1 MRTVD
6 APTTGVRAN
15 LGQFLLLIGVNALVG
30 ALVGQERTLVPL
42 LGVETFGLRS
52 ASAVLAFVVAFGA
65 AKAIA
70 NLLTGHFADRI
81 GRRNLL
87 ILGWAIGLPV
97 PVIIMIAPSWGWVIA
112 ANALLGIN
120 QGITWSLTLIMKMD
134 LAGPRHRGLAASA
147 NEAAGYGAVA
157 VSAWITGFLADRYG
171 LRPEPLFLGV
181 AFAGL
186 GFILSVIVRDTGG
199 HTATQ
204 PSGSAPP
211 SLKRTLLDV
220 SFKDRQLGAV
230 SRTGLVNNAT
240 DAVAWGLLPV
250 VFVEYGLDAGRVGTL
265 AALYTGTWAVGQ
277 LFSGS
282 ASDRIGRRELI
293 AAGMLVQGIAIV
305 GFASFEGF
313 AAWAGLSTVFGLG
326 TALVYPTLLAAVVDL
341 SPPAERA
348 RALGVYR
355 LWRDSGYVAGAVAA
369 GLIADS
375 FGSSASIVTVGFL
388 AAAAGLDAM
397 VNLEKRRFV

>member
-1 MRTVD
+1 MR
-6 APTTGVRAN
+6 APATGIRAN
-15 LGQFLLLIGVNALVG
+15 LGQFLLLAGVNALVG

-42 LGVETFGLRS
+42 LGVETFGLTS
-52 ASAVLAFVVAFGA
+52 ASAVLAFVMAFGA

-87 ILGWAIGLPV
+87 ILGWAIGVPV

-112 ANALLGIN
+112 ANALLGLN

-134 LAGPRHRGLAASA
+134 LAGRRHRGLAASA
-147 NEAAGYGAVA
+147 NEAAGYAAVA
-157 VSAWITGFLADRYG
+157 VSAWVTGYLADRYG

-186 GFILSVIVRDTGG
+186 GLMLSFIVRDTGG
-199 HTATQ
+199 HVRAETGYS
-204 PSGSAPP
+204 PRP
-211 SLKRTLLDV
+211 SLARTFKDV
-220 SFKDRQLGAV
+220 SFRDRRLAAI
-230 SRTGLVNNAT
+230 SRTGLVNNST

-250 VFVEYGLDAGRVGTL
+250 VFVEHGLDAGRVGTL

-293 AAGMLVQGIAIV
+293 ASGMLMQAVAIV
-305 GFASFEGF
+305 GIASFDGF
-313 AAWAGLSTVFGLG
+313 AAWAALSTLFGLG
-326 TALVYPTLLAAVVDL
+326 TAFVYPTLLAAVVDF
-341 SPPAERA
+341 SPPVDQA

-369 GLIADS
+369 GLMADS
-375 FGSSASIVTVGFL
+375 FGLRASIVAVGFL
-388 AAAAGLDAM
+388 AMAAGLDALI
-397 VNLEKRRFV
+397 NLEKRRFV